1 MILKLNLPNL
11 IFTYPFSKYFFSS
24 YCISHIYHKCPEE
37 VWCLKPGVRI
47 LKKQKQGLC
56 SHEEFIRVL
65 EENKVE

>member
-1 MILKLNLPNL
+1 MILKLNLPSF

-24 YCISHIYHKCPEE
+24 YCISHICHKCPEE
-37 VWCLKPGVRI
+37 VRCLKPGVRI
-47 LKKQKQGLC
+47 LKKQKLGLC